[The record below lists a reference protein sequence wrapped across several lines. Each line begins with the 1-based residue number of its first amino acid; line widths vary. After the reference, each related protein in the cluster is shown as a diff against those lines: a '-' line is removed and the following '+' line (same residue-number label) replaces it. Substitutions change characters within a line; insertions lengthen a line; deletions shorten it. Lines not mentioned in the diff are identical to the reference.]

1 MSFLS
6 GSRHSIIVML
16 EPTFTHTLG
25 QLELE
30 MSIIERNLED
40 EVEVEVGVGVGVEE
54 RRIKWRIG
62 LDV

>member
-6 GSRHSIIVML
+6 GSWHSIIVML

-40 EVEVEVGVGVGVEE
+40 EVEVEVEAAPGH
-54 RRIKWRIG
+54 R
-62 LDV
+62 LYAALPTCQPA